1 MLPLKKLDLETV
13 TLSEVSHTEKEKYCV
28 ISCICGIQKEK
39 IQMNLFTE
47 TVSQRI
53 YGYQREGRRENTV
66 REFGVVMY
74 TLLYLK
80 WITNRYLLD
89 STETLLNVMW

>member
-1 MLPLKKLDLETV
+1 M
-13 TLSEVSHTEKEKYCV
+13 
-28 ISCICGIQKEK
+28 
-39 IQMNLFTE
+39 IQMNLQNRKRLTDLE
-47 TVSQRI
+47 NELMVAGGERTVKD
-53 YGYQREGRRENTV
+53 
-66 REFGVVMY
+66 FGKVMY

>member
-1 MLPLKKLDLETV
+1 
-13 TLSEVSHTEKEKYCV
+13 
-28 ISCICGIQKEK
+28 
-39 IQMNLFTE
+39 MNLFTE

-53 YGYQREGRRENTV
+53 YGYQREGRREKTV
-66 REFGVVMY
+66 REFWVFMY